1 MSAPLDIKGD
11 IARADLEYIANW
23 TLWGDA
29 LIVFKTVGVVIHP
42 RAY

>member
-1 MSAPLDIKGD
+1 MNAPLDIKSE

-23 TLWGDA
+23 SLWGDA
-29 LIVFKTVGVVIHP
+29 LIVLKTVGVIIHP